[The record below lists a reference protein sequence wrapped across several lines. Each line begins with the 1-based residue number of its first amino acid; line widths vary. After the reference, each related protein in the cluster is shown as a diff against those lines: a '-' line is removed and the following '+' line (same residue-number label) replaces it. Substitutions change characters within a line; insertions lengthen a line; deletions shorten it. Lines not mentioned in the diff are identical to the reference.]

1 MFRIRF
7 HGRGGHGIKTAGHI
21 LGSALFDSGYEV
33 QDAPIY
39 GAERRGAPIFAY
51 VRAAKTPIHE
61 RGVIRTPDL
70 VVVADSTLIPVA
82 AAGVLVGISDKTVVL
97 IASRDKPEEWSQRLN
112 LTGPVFT
119 LPVHEA
125 EDQAERPLVGAACAG
140 AAARLIGVIPRPALE
155 KALTLELAAFG
166 PAVIEENKS
175 RALSA
180 FDAMAAHEGCVKEGA
195 VEPQEA
201 PRWVDLGL
209 EEPPISAPA
218 IFDGATSVEVRT
230 GLWRMMRP
238 VIDYDHCNRCAW
250 ICSTFCPDSAINV
263 DAEGRPQVDYDH
275 CKGCMIC
282 VAVCPRHAIA
292 AVPEQGQAKAS

>member
-1 MFRIRF
+1 MYQIRL

-39 GAERRGAPIFAY
+39 GAERRGAPIFSY
-51 VRAAKTPIHE
+51 VRAAKAPIHE

-119 LPVHEA
+119 LAVHEA

-140 AAARLIGVIPRPALE
+140 AAARLIGVISRPALE

-175 RALSA
+175 RAFSA

-209 EEPPISAPA
+209 EEAPASVPA
-218 IFDGATSVEVRT
+218 IFDGATSIEVRT

-238 VIDYDHCNRCAW
+238 VIDYDHCNRCTW

-263 DAEGRPQVDYDH
+263 DTEGRPQVDYDN

-282 VAVCPRHAIA
+282 VAVCPRHAIE